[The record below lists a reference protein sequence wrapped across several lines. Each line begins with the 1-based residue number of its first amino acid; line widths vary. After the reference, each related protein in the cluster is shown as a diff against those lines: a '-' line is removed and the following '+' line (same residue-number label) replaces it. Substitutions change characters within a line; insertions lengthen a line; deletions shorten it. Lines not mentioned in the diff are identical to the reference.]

1 MGIDVEARAERA
13 RENFL
18 AGYNC
23 SQSVVMAF
31 SDLIED
37 AGVDAGAVC
46 RLASPFGGGMGRLR
60 EVCGCVSGSLMV
72 LGLVRGY
79 DDPRDYAAKKRL
91 YAEVQELAAANRD
104 ENGSIVC
111 RELLGLGKG
120 PDDPAPERRSD
131 AYYRKRPCPEL
142 CAVAARI
149 LATHLAQVQAEA

>member
-1 MGIDVEARAERA
+1 MGVDAEARADRA
-13 RENFL
+13 RQNFMD
-18 AGYNC
+18 GYNC

-31 SDLIED
+31 SDLVEA
-37 AGVDAGAVC
+37 AGLDVEAVC

-72 LGLVRGY
+72 LGLTRGY
-79 DDPRDYAAKKRL
+79 DDPKDYAAKKRL
-91 YAEVQELAAANRD
+91 YAEVQELAARNRD
-104 ENGSIVC
+104 QNGSIVC

-120 PDDPAPERRSD
+120 PDDPVPERRSD

-149 LATHLAQVQAEA
+149 LAEHLAEAGEGA